1 MRLAWKGFILQ
12 RFLRLLQ
19 SAPSPP
25 FQRPYRWRSRI
36 ICHHFPHCV
45 AFGAEVW
52 QRPLRHEGFDAARV
66 SKLGLPAM
74 LAFGS
79 SAATTMHRKRCEF
92 KALLDTTVMVAW
104 FNHGGLLVT

>member
-1 MRLAWKGFILQ
+1 MAVPH
-12 RFLRLLQ
+12 
-19 SAPSPP
+19 S
-25 FQRPYRWRSRI
+25 
-36 ICHHFPHCV
+36 PHCV

-79 SAATTMHRKRCEF
+79 SAAATMHRKRWEF
-92 KALLDTTVMVAW
+92 KALRYSTVGVVLY
-104 FNHGGLLVT
+104 GL